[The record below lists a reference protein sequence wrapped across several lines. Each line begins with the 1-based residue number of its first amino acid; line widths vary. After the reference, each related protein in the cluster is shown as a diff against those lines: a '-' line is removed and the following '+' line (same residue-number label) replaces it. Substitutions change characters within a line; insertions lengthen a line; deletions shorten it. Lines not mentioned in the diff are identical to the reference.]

1 MKKKILTSVVI
12 TVLFA
17 LVIITSSFFAL
28 VSLQEVNSTKETLK
42 NYNEIIS
49 NWTSIKAD
57 EINLF
62 KINDY
67 VIDVTITNKDGE
79 IIFDNKSNET
89 KVDLSGNEYK
99 FIQSNGIGAYE
110 GYSSYYGKD
119 MIFSTLK
126 LKNGDIIRSGVPVGT
141 LDFLYSKNISYYL
154 FVLGIVLAL
163 SVALALKLVR
173 IIIDPVKNLD
183 YVSSKIANG
192 DLQTRIEIT
201 SNDELGHLGKSFNN
215 MAEQLQGKIG
225 EVIDKQ
231 NKLESILKSM
241 QSGVIAI
248 DKEGAIILANPYA
261 KIVLGINK
269 EVVGLKLKE
278 VLSEKLYKKI
288 ILEEYDGAIEVKVKS
303 PVRRIIKIKKSNI
316 INAYD
321 KVGIV
326 ISIQDITEMKR
337 LENMRTQFVA
347 NVSHELKTPL
357 TSIKGFA
364 ETLRF
369 VEDNETRDKFLNIID
384 KESDRLKILIDD
396 ILILSNL
403 ESRSSEDLIEFYP
416 DQVID
421 DALKI
426 LEEHGKKKNITLE
439 YRSTNK
445 EKILGHNDK
454 FLQIVINLVENA
466 IKYSD
471 ENKVIK
477 IASYSEEGYYIFKVK
492 DNGYG
497 IPKEDLPRIFE
508 RFYRVDKSRKG
519 NGTGLGLAI
528 VKHISKSFG
537 GDIIVESEFEVGSEF
552 TFKVKHI

>member
-1 MKKKILTSVVI
+1 MKRKILTSVII
-12 TVLFA
+12 TVIFA

-42 NYNEIIS
+42 NYNEIIA
-49 NWTSIKAD
+49 NWNSIKEN
-57 EINLF
+57 EIKFF
-62 KINDY
+62 KINNY
-67 VIDVTITNKDGE
+67 IIDVTISNKEGKV
-79 IIFDNKSNET
+79 IFDNGEGEG
-89 KVDLSGNEYK
+89 KVDLNSNEYK
-99 FIQSNGIGAYE
+99 FTQNDRIGSYE
-110 GYSSYYGKD
+110 GYSSYYDKD

-126 LKNGDIIRSGVPVGT
+126 LPDGNIIRSGVPVGT
-141 LDFLYSKNISYYL
+141 LDFLYSKNISYYI

-163 SVALALKLVR
+163 SIALALKLVR
-173 IIIDPVKNLD
+173 IIIDPIKNLD

-215 MAEQLQGKIG
+215 MAEQLQGKVG

-231 NKLESILKSM
+231 NKLETILQSM

-248 DKEGAIILANPYA
+248 DREGFVILANPYA
-261 KIVLGINK
+261 KAVLGISK
-269 EVVGLKLKE
+269 DVVGLKLQE
-278 VLSEKLYKKI
+278 ILSEKLYKKVV
-288 ILEEYDGAIEVKVKS
+288 LEEYNEAIELKVKS
-303 PVRRIIKIKKSNI
+303 PVRRIIRIKKTNI

-321 KVGIV
+321 KVGVV

-403 ESRSSEDLIEFYP
+403 ESRSSDDLIEFYP
-416 DQVID
+416 DGVVE

-426 LEEHGKKKNITLE
+426 LEEHGKKKGITLE

-445 EKILGHNDK
+445 DLILGHNDK

-466 IKYSD
+466 IKYSEKD
-471 ENKVIK
+471 KTVK
-477 IASYSEEGYYIFKVK
+477 ILSYSENGYYIFKVK
-492 DNGYG
+492 DSGYG

-537 GDIIVESEFEVGSEF
+537 GDIFVDSEFGKGSEF